1 MSWCFSNPKS
11 LEKKMKVEL
20 DLSHYAKRADIRN
33 ATGNDTPKFGKKSD
47 LANFKSD
54 VHKLDIK

>member
-1 MSWCFSNPKS
+1 
-11 LEKKMKVEL
+11 MKVEL

-33 ATGNDTPKFGKKSD
+33 ATGNDTPKFAKKMD